1 MLSSVFRKLILNEQH
16 ASANIL
22 KKCCLL
28 SFSTMSKRDL
38 STDLRGQEQKVVID
52 NKTINYLKTGTGP
65 HNVLC
70 LPGALGSIWSD
81 FKPQIEDL
89 SKEKFT
95 LVVWDP
101 PGYGYS
107 RPPERDFSPGYFQRD
122 AEMAFKLMQTLN
134 LGKFSCLGWS
144 DGGIT
149 ALIMAGSRPADVEKL
164 VVWGANAFVTQTDID
179 LYESIRDLS
188 KWSVAMKSP
197 LIELYTEPGL
207 TKLWGQFCDAFLHI
221 LKHQEGNIC
230 KDYLGKIEAPTFI
243 LHGAKDPMVPSY
255 HPPFLREHIKN
266 TKYFEFKDGKHNI
279 HLKYKTEFNAK
290 VQDFLLS

>member
-1 MLSSVFRKLILNEQH
+1 MYF
-16 ASANIL
+16 
-22 KKCCLL
+22 
-28 SFSTMSKRDL
+28 
-38 STDLRGQEQKVVID
+38 QEQKVVID

-122 AEMAFKLMQTLN
+122 AEMAFKLM
-134 LGKFSCLGWS
+134 
-144 DGGIT
+144 
-149 ALIMAGSRPADVEKL
+149 
-164 VVWGANAFVTQTDID
+164 QTDID